1 MKNRAIAPIVASCA
15 VAAVA
20 ATAIVLFV
28 PHWVQ
33 NMVRIVAGYDAAA
46 TAILIWYWSVVLRT
60 NAVDTRARAASQDP
74 GRDAV
79 FVVVL
84 LAAAFGFVAAF
95 DILGRGPH
103 DRIPQHESITYA
115 LGFSA
120 VALGWLLIHTIFLF
134 RYAHLYYGDRD
145 RNKQSDGG
153 LVFPG
158 RADPDYADLAY
169 FSFVLGMTFQVS
181 DVQIT
186 DPSIR
191 RLALGHAM
199 ISFSYNTA
207 ILALVVN
214 VVSNLLH

>member
-1 MKNRAIAPIVASCA
+1 M
-15 VAAVA
+15 
-20 ATAIVLFV
+20 
-28 PHWVQ
+28 
-33 NMVRIVAGYDAAA
+33 
-46 TAILIWYWSVVLRT
+46 LRT
-60 NAVDTRARAASQDP
+60 NAIDTKARAAAQDP

-95 DILGRGPH
+95 AILGRGAH
-103 DRIPQHESITYA
+103 DRIPQHESVIYA
-115 LGFSA
+115 LAFSA
-120 VALGWLLIHTIFLF
+120 VVLGWILIHTIFLF

-145 RNKQSDGG
+145 RDQQSDEG

-158 RADPDYADLAY
+158 KGDPNYADLAY
-169 FSFVLGMTFQVS
+169 FSFVIGMTFQVS

-191 RLALGHAM
+191 RLALAHAM
-199 ISFSYNTA
+199 ISFSYNTS

>member
-1 MKNRAIAPIVASCA
+1 MKNRAVAPIVVSLGA
-15 VAAVA
+15 AAVV
-20 ATAIVLFV
+20 ATAVTLFA
-28 PHWVQ
+28 PHWVHI
-33 NMVRIVAGYDAAA
+33 MVRVVAGYDAAVI
-46 TAILIWYWSVVLRT
+46 AILIWYWSVALRT
-60 NAVDTRARAASQDP
+60 NAIDTKARAAAQDP

-95 DILGRGPH
+95 DILGRGTH
-103 DRIPQHESITYA
+103 DRIPRHESVIYA
-115 LGFSA
+115 LAFGA
-120 VALGWLLIHTIFLF
+120 VVLGWLLIHTIFLF

-145 RNKQSDGG
+145 RDQQTDGG
-153 LVFPG
+153 LLFPG
-158 RADPDYADLAY
+158 GANPNYADLAY

-186 DPSIR
+186 DSSIR
-191 RLALGHAM
+191 RLALTHAM
-199 ISFSYNTA
+199 ISFGYNTA